1 MKEFETGQYKPK
13 YMIDRTALNISFED
27 EEETKNSRLP
37 FYVANIVRGQTRGM
51 SGDGKVANTSAMT
64 GKIQLLVEINRSLK
78 KEITEE
84 AKEGRV
90 VKKINPNF
98 EPFLKVKNMMARIY
112 ILEGQ
117 DLSPHDEKTSDPYLV
132 LKLGDKVIK
141 DLKSKQEKTNNPKF
155 YRHYDFSFDLPGQS
169 SLQVEVWDDDGF
181 LPPDLIGV
189 TKFDLEGRYY
199 LPYWSEKYPKNKPVE
214 NRPLYLPTSNIPQ
227 GLITCWL
234 EIFEAKDASIWP
246 IVDITPPPTE
256 EFEVRVIVWK
266 ARTSIFKD
274 TVERCND
281 LYVTCK
287 LGKEK
292 EQTTDTHWRA
302 RKEASFNWRM
312 KFPITFEP
320 LRSQDDQDTDYSLEV
335 TLWP

>member
-1 MKEFETGQYKPK
+1 
-13 YMIDRTALNISFED
+13 
-27 EEETKNSRLP
+27 
-37 FYVANIVRGQTRGM
+37 
-51 SGDGKVANTSAMT
+51 
-64 GKIQLLVEINRSLK
+64 
-78 KEITEE
+78 
-84 AKEGRV
+84 
-90 VKKINPNF
+90 
-98 EPFLKVKNMMARIY
+98 MMARIY
-112 ILEGQ
+112 ILEGK
-117 DLSPHDEKTSDPYLV
+117 DLSPHDEKTSDPYLI

-141 DLKSKQEKTNNPKF
+141 DLSSKQQTTNNPKF
-155 YRHYDFSFDLPGQS
+155 YRHYDFAFDLPGQS
-169 SLQVEVWDDDGF
+169 TLEVAVWDNDGF

-189 TKFDLEGRYY
+189 TKFDLEGRFYV
-199 LPYWSEKYPKNKPVE
+199 PYWSEKYPKNKPVE
-214 NRPLYLPTSNIPQ
+214 SRPLYLPTSNIPQ
-227 GLITCWL
+227 GLLSCWL
-234 EIFEAKDASIWP
+234 EIFEAKDASNWP
-246 IVDITPPPTE
+246 IVDIKPPPTE

-274 TVERCND
+274 PVERCND

-335 TLWP
+335 I